1 MDLSKAFDC
10 IPLDL
15 IIAKLAAYE
24 IERET
29 LKLIYSYLKGRKQ
42 CVRINNTYSDYNE
55 TGVPQ
60 GTILGPILFNLSCN
74 DMFFLIEIASLHNF
88 ADDNSLS
95 AWGETVSKLIDT
107 LESESDIAIDWFTK
121 NEIIINPDNFH
132 VIILDRKKS
141 SLTNI
146 PLSID
151 NQVSSISRTLRNSF
165 G

>member
-121 NEIIINPDNFH
+121 NEIIINPDNFQ